1 MTTITIPPGH
11 DRAAGPAA
19 ADELRPVLLV
29 CGILSALFY
38 AAMVGFVPMWWP
50 GYSAASQTISEL
62 SAIGAPTRSLW
73 IALGVFYT
81 LLVLGFGW
89 GVWMTAG
96 RSRRLRAAGGL
107 IIAAGAIGPFWPPM
121 HLRGAEPGLTDT
133 LHIVFAIV
141 WNLLSVA
148 TIVLAAAALGR
159 RFRLYSAA
167 TLAVFV
173 VFGTLT
179 GMDGPRIARN
189 LPTPWAGV
197 WERVLVAAWLLWV
210 VVLAAV
216 LLRASLARPARVPPR
231 NGVPDEVKPM
241 VETPA
246 GAGPPRPWAGIGTSH
261 AGADL

>member
-1 MTTITIPPGH
+1 MTAIAIPPGH
-11 DRAAGPAA
+11 DRPAGQAT

-29 CGILSALFY
+29 FGILSALLY

-50 GYSAASQTISEL
+50 GYSSASQTISEL

-73 IALGVFYT
+73 VALGVFYT

-89 GVWMTAG
+89 GVWTTAG
-96 RSRRLRAAGGL
+96 GNRRLRVAGGL

-197 WERVLVAAWLLWV
+197 WERILVAAWLLWV
-210 VVLAAV
+210 VVLAVV
-216 LLRASLARPARVPPR
+216 LLRASLARPAKIPPR
-231 NGVPDEVKPM
+231 DGVADEAGPM
-241 VETPA
+241 LETPA
-246 GAGPPRPWAGIGTSH
+246 GAGLPEAWAGTGTSH
-261 AGADL
+261 AGVDL